1 MKRKHL
7 LLLFTT
13 FFVFNFVF
21 SQELTL
27 RKGQII
33 DSIAVKDSIQ
43 ESFSLY
49 LPTAFNTKEEWPV
62 LFVFD
67 EKGRG
72 KQSLAMFR
80 EVAESEHYIL
90 AASNNISDTI
100 TISKNVL
107 ITGRMISKVNAILPL
122 NKNRIYTAG
131 VASGGRVANLMPI
144 FFKDIEGVISC
155 GASLAN
161 VELLAAKNPFHFI
174 GIVGK
179 EDFNYSS
186 LLSDEKILN
195 RLKFPNNLLVSNS
208 TDKWPEKK
216 LLKKGLRLFTLS
228 AMAKGFVPKDTTYI
242 ENSYQED
249 LAFIN
254 ELRKNKK
261 MLLADRAFTEML
273 DVYRTHK
280 NIDSLK
286 NERKELRKDK
296 LYKNL
301 KRNESA
307 ALFKEELLKEDYI
320 YYLEEDLYAYNYN
333 NLGWWNYQMAEIN
346 KFISG
351 DSEAERQMG
360 KRLNSYL
367 NALIEDNIEI
377 VKSEKIVDEE
387 ALILLSMLKT
397 ITEPKAY
404 KYYLEVISLSSKYE
418 EYGTAIFYLEEAFKK
433 GFKNKEK
440 LDTLAHTALLRISPE
455 YNKLMD
461 KYLESARYEIID
473 E

>member
-1 MKRKHL
+1 MKRKYL
-7 LLLFTT
+7 LLLNALFA
-13 FFVFNFVF
+13 FNFVF
-21 SQELTL
+21 SQELVL
-27 RKGQII
+27 KKGKII
-33 DSIAVKDSIQ
+33 DSISVKDSIQ

-49 LPTAFNTKEEWPV
+49 LPTTYKNDEKWPV

-72 KQSLAMFR
+72 RQSLAMFR
-80 EVAESEHYIL
+80 EVAESENYIL
-90 AASNNISDTI
+90 AASNNISDSI
-100 TISKNVL
+100 SISKNVL
-107 ITGRMISKVNAILPL
+107 ITGRMISKVNSILPL
-122 NKNRIYTAG
+122 NSNRIYTAG
-131 VASGGRVANLMPI
+131 FASGGRLANLMPV

-161 VELLAAKNPFHFI
+161 VELLASKNPFHFI

-179 EDFNYSS
+179 EDFNYSA
-186 LLSDEKILN
+186 LLTDEKVLN
-195 RLKFPNNLLVSNS
+195 RFKFPNNILVFDG
-208 TDKWPEKK
+208 TGEWPEKE

-228 AMAKGFVPKDTTYI
+228 AMAKGFMPKDSIYI
-242 ENSYQED
+242 ENTYNED
-249 LAFIN
+249 LASIN
-254 ELRKNKK
+254 QLRKNEK
-261 MLLADRAFTEML
+261 MLLADRAITEVL
-273 DVYRTHK
+273 NVYRTHK

-296 LYKNL
+296 LYKSL

-333 NLGWWNYQMAEIN
+333 NLGWWNYQMAEVN

-351 DSEAERQMG
+351 ESEAERQMG
-360 KRLNSYL
+360 KRLYGYL

-377 VKSEKIVDEE
+377 VKSEKIVDDE

-397 ITEPKAY
+397 ITEPKEY
-404 KYYLEVISLSSKYE
+404 KFYLEVISLSSKYE
-418 EYGTAIFYLEEAFKK
+418 EYGTALFYLEEAFKK

-440 LDTLAHTALLRISPE
+440 LDALANTALLRISPE
-455 YNKLMD
+455 YNKLTE

>member
-1 MKRKHL
+1 MKREYL
-7 LLLFTT
+7 LLLNV
-13 FFVFNFVF
+13 FFIFNFVF
-21 SQELTL
+21 SQELL
-27 RKGQII
+27 LKKGKII
-33 DSIAVKDSIQ
+33 DSISVKDSIQ

-49 LPTAFNTKEEWPV
+49 LPTAFQNKEKWPV

-80 EVAESEHYIL
+80 EVAESENYIL
-90 AASNNISDTI
+90 VASNDIRDTI
-100 TISKNVL
+100 SISKNAL
-107 ITGRMISKVNAILPL
+107 ITGRMISKVNSILPL

-131 VASGGRVANLMPI
+131 FASGGRLANLMPI

-161 VELLAAKNPFHFI
+161 VELLASKNPFHFI

-179 EDFNYSS
+179 EDFNYST

-195 RLKFPNNLLVSNS
+195 RFKFPNNILVFDG
-208 TDKWPEKK
+208 TDEWPEKN

-228 AMAKGFVPKDTTYI
+228 AMAKGFASQDSIYI
-242 ENSYQED
+242 ENSYNDD
-249 LAFIN
+249 LAYIN
-254 ELRKNKK
+254 QLRKNGK
-261 MLLADRAFTEML
+261 MLLADRAITEAL
-273 DVYRTHK
+273 NVYRTHK
-280 NIDSLK
+280 NTDSLK
-286 NERKELRKDK
+286 NERRELRKDK
-296 LYKNL
+296 LYKSL

-320 YYLEEDLYAYNYN
+320 YYLEEDLYSYNYN
-333 NLGWWNYQMAEIN
+333 NLGWWNYQTTEIN

-351 DSEAERQMG
+351 ESEAERQMG
-360 KRLNSYL
+360 KRLKSYL

-404 KYYLEVISLSSKYE
+404 EYYLEVVSLSSKYE
-418 EYGTAIFYLEEAFKK
+418 EYGTALFYLEEAFKK

-440 LDTLAHTALLRISPE
+440 LDALANTALLRISPE
-455 YNKLMD
+455 YNKLME

>member
-1 MKRKHL
+1 MKREYL
-7 LLLFTT
+7 LLLNV
-13 FFVFNFVF
+13 FFVFNLVF
-21 SQELTL
+21 SQELVL
-27 RKGQII
+27 KKGTII
-33 DSIAVKDSIQ
+33 DSISVKDSIQ

-49 LPTAFNTKEEWPV
+49 LPTAFQNKGKWPV
-62 LFVFD
+62 LFIFD

-72 KQSLAMFR
+72 RQSLAMFQ
-80 EVAESEHYIL
+80 EVAESENYIL
-90 AASNNISDTI
+90 VASNDISDTI
-100 TISKNVL
+100 SISKNLL
-107 ITGRMISKVNAILPL
+107 ITGRMISKVNSILPL

-131 VASGGRVANLMPI
+131 FASGGRLANLMPI
-144 FFKDIEGVISC
+144 FFKNIEGVISC

-161 VELLAAKNPFHFI
+161 VELLASKNPFHFI

-179 EDFNYSS
+179 EDFNYST

-195 RLKFPNNLLVSNS
+195 RFKFPNNILVFDG
-208 TDKWPEKK
+208 TDEWPEKN
-216 LLKKGLRLFTLS
+216 LLRKGLRLFTLS
-228 AMAKGFVPKDTTYI
+228 AMAKGFALQDSIYI
-242 ENSYQED
+242 EKSYNED
-249 LAFIN
+249 LAYIN
-254 ELRKNKK
+254 KLRENKK
-261 MLLADRAFTEML
+261 MLLADRAFTEVL
-273 DVYRTHK
+273 NVYRTHR
-280 NIDSLK
+280 NTDSLK

-296 LYKNL
+296 LYKSL

-307 ALFKEELLKEDYI
+307 ALFKEELLKEDYV
-320 YYLEEDLYAYNYN
+320 YYLEEDLLTYNYN
-333 NLGWWNYQMAEIN
+333 NLGWWNYQTTEIN

-351 DSEAERQMG
+351 ESEAERQMG

-404 KYYLEVISLSSKYE
+404 KYYLEVVSLSSKYE
-418 EYGTAIFYLEEAFKK
+418 EYGTALFYLEEAFKK

-440 LDTLAHTALLRISPE
+440 LDALANTALLRISPE
-455 YNKLMD
+455 YNRLME